1 MKLIKSV
8 KSGQLATIKAQWYE
22 LTHKKAYFVFC
33 STVLGR
39 EKMRVD
45 VENQVACS
53 FIQAAAGE
61 LPMPTQRRDGVIPV
75 AWAAR
80 GLA

>member
-39 EKMRVD
+39 EKMLFI
-45 VENQVACS
+45 VAIIIHYLS
-53 FIQAAAGE
+53 
-61 LPMPTQRRDGVIPV
+61 RDMQPQIIDP
-75 AWAAR
+75 R
-80 GLA
+80 DIYRF